1 MKRRIHATVTLE
13 YWVDLEIDDEEQGCA
28 DPDGEMSDA
37 DAA

>member
-28 DPDGEMSDA
+28 DPDGEMSDG
-37 DAA
+37 D